1 MNIQSLL
8 AKYCKK
14 VSLLW
19 YGNCWKLFGKMKK
32 EANFG
37 NIVAEIVTK
46 KYERGE
52 RNDVMIGVRKNWIS
66 VMWLP
71 KCCCPDEVPKG
82 EKCSKGKIN
91 KNQLWQPS
99 CQNWREKK
107 GIMGGKRKI
116 VATKLPKL

>member
-1 MNIQSLL
+1 MWIFRVFWLNI
-8 AKYCKK
+8 AKKWVYCDMGT
-14 VSLLW
+14 VESYLE
-19 YGNCWKLFGKMKK
+19 KMKK

-52 RNDVMIGVRKNWIS
+52 RNDVMTGVRKIWIS

-107 GIMGGKRKI
+107 GIMGGKRKNCGN
-116 VATKLPKL
+116 